1 MVIITKAQ
9 NTESGVNLI
18 NKYLKYYYYM
28 GRLMYVFIF
37 IDILHRTKG
46 SGISSILFASV
57 FIAITINDH
66 LRIYGFYKYE
76 HGYYISLFAAVLVGC
91 LLAYFVYGYI
101 DIYMF
106 MILCEIILYNSGKI
120 AKVYFL
126 IDVLMIMSVV
136 ILRQVSSFKTLLDI
150 NFWRENIFDIVMTLA
165 FVAFYCFVIY
175 AYKVLYKEKSK
186 VEKLNN
192 ELEESYKTLKEQS
205 EEIEKLTVEKE
216 RNRVA
221 QEIHDYLGHSLVAL
235 NMNLDVAANI
245 IDRDSVKAKEII
257 VKSNSIAK
265 DSMNSLRWAVY
276 ALRDNE
282 THFILKEAI
291 EKLIENII
299 HEDNINVGFQFDEN
313 VEKLP
318 PECKNIIYRT
328 VQEGL
333 TNGLT
338 HGKANKFNMN
348 IYVKYNQVH
357 FTIEDNG
364 AGCGDIVKDN
374 GLHGIEDRIEG
385 IGGNIEYI
393 TKVDGGFKIKAI
405 IPLRPSVS

>member
-1 MVIITKAQ
+1 M
-9 NTESGVNLI
+9 NLT

-28 GRLMYVFIF
+28 GRLMYAFIF

-76 HGYYISLFAAVLVGC
+76 HGYYISLFAAALVGC
-91 LLAYFVYGYI
+91 IVAYFVHGYM

-106 MILCEIILYNSGKI
+106 MILYEIILYNSGKI

-150 NFWRENIFDIVMTLA
+150 NFWKENIFDMVMVLA
-165 FVAFYCFVIY
+165 FVVSYCFVIY
-175 AYKVLYKEKSK
+175 AYKALYKEKSK

-192 ELEESYKTLKEQS
+192 ELEESYKTLKAQS

-221 QEIHDYLGHSLVAL
+221 QEIHDYLGHSIVAL

-245 IDRDSVKAKEII
+245 IERDPKKAKEII
-257 VKSNSIAK
+257 VKSKNLAK
-265 DSMNSLRWAVY
+265 DSMTSLRWAVY
-276 ALRDNE
+276 ALRDKKK
-282 THFILKEAI
+282 HFVLKEAI

-299 HEDNINVGFQFDEN
+299 HEDNISVNFQLDEN
-313 VEKLP
+313 IEELA
-318 PECKNIIYRT
+318 PEYKNIIYRT
-328 VQEGL
+328 IQEGL
-333 TNGLT
+333 TNGIV
-338 HGKANKFNMN
+338 HGKANRFNII
-348 IYVKYNQVH
+348 IYVQSNKVCI
-357 FTIEDNG
+357 TIEDNG
-364 AGCGDIVKDN
+364 LGCKDIVKGN
-374 GLHGIEDRIEG
+374 GLHGVEDRING
-385 IGGNIEYI
+385 IGGDIEYI
-393 TKVDGGFKIKAI
+393 TEVDSGFKIKVM
-405 IPLRPSVS
+405 IPIGVI